1 MTVKLPP
8 DLETHIAEKASAE
21 GITVDAY
28 VERIMRDATGA
39 SRREGKPLPVW
50 PGRALSH
57 LHREDLY
64 DDVG

>member
-1 MTVKLPP
+1 MTVKLPL

-39 SRREGKPLPVW
+39 PRRESEPLPAW
-50 PGRALSH
+50 PGRVLSD
-57 LHREDLY
+57 LRREELY
-64 DDVG
+64 